1 MELIELT
8 VEDVIKN
15 SEKYDDIG
23 QQFFVKTKYRDT
35 WRSAFLYPELVY
47 DDDLDQYNTYYE
59 FEFEDDITDHLE
71 INAKYIEHI
80 CIIK

>member
-1 MELIELT
+1 MEL
-8 VEDVIKN
+8 VEITREEVIN
-15 SEKYDDIG
+15 NCEKYFENK
-23 QQFFVKTKYRDT
+23 QQFFVKTKYRQS

-47 DDDLDQYNTYYE
+47 DDDLNEYSWYYE
-59 FEFEDDITDHLE
+59 FEFEDDITEHLD